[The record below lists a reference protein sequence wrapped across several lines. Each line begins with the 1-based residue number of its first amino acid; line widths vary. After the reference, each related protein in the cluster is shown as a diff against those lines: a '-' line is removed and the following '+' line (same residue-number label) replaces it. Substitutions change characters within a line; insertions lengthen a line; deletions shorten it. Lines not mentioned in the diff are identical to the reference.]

1 MNAREVSRRTQRRI
15 FNRRRH
21 RQAVRIA
28 LAGLLVLGVLVVLVL
43 SGAPPLDSIHLDPF
57 DAISF

>member
-1 MNAREVSRRTQRRI
+1 MKAREVSRRTHRRI

-21 RQAVRIA
+21 RPAARLA
-28 LAGLLVLGVLVVLVL
+28 LAGILVLGVLALLVL
-43 SGAPPLDSIHLDPF
+43 SGAPPLDSIHFDPF